1 MSALPKR
8 KLSKGR
14 KKRRRSQDAIV
25 MPALVPCPSC
35 KSLKK
40 PYAVCP
46 NCGKYKD
53 VEIIK
58 TE

>member
-1 MSALPKR
+1 MGALPKR

-14 KKRRRSQDAIV
+14 KNRRRSQDAIS
-25 MPALVPCPSC
+25 MPTLVPCPHC

-40 PYAVCP
+40 PHAVCP

-53 VEIIK
+53 EEIVK
-58 TE
+58 TQ